1 MKKTL
6 ILVFISLLVM
16 GIKLNSRAQVLEP
29 APRDAIYERTT
40 ITQMEPI
47 PYVPLR
53 EADVIWSRRI
63 WRVIDMR
70 EKINQPFYF
79 PEIPQ
84 SGWKSFVQIV
94 MDGLKEGT
102 IQAYSTT
109 SDQFLFPLSYKEL
122 RTQLD
127 KPKKVRI
134 PREDNP
140 DEFIDTIIQ
149 QEFKAAMVKKLRMK
163 EDWVFDK
170 QRSQLEVRILGIC
183 PVGDNYDEKGE
194 YRGDQ
199 ELFWIYFPECR
210 NLLAKNEQFNLKN
223 GAAGRLSY
231 DDVFMKRM
239 FNSYI
244 YKEENV
250 FDRKIEEYETGVD
263 ALLEAEKAKAT
274 LFDFEQ
280 SLWEY

>member
-1 MKKTL
+1 MRKL
-6 ILVFISLLVM
+6 GFLVFISLLFA
-16 GIKLNSRAQVLEP
+16 GIKLDVQAQVLEP
-29 APRDAIYERTT
+29 APRDAIYDRTS
-40 ITQMEPI
+40 ISQMQPI

-70 EKINQPFYF
+70 EKINQPFYY

-84 SGWKSFVQIV
+84 NNWKSFVQVI

-102 IQAYSTT
+102 IQAYSTV

-127 KPKKVRI
+127 KPRKIRI

-140 DEFIDTIIQ
+140 DEFFDTIIT
-149 QEFKAAMVKKLRMK
+149 QEFKSPMVKKIRIK
-163 EDWVFDK
+163 EDWIFDK

-239 FNSYI
+239 FNSFI

-250 FDRKIEEYETGVD
+250 YDRRIDEYEAGVD
-263 ALLEAEKAKAT
+263 ALLEAERAKT
-274 LFDFEQ
+274 ILFDFEQ